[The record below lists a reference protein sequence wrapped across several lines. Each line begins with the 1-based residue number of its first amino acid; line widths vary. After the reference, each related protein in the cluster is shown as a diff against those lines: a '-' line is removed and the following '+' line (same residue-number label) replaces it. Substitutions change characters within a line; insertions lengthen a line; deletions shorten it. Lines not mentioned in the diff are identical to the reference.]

1 MKTANL
7 NAGLA
12 LRKLMLENE
21 ITGVQLAFDLGIST
35 MTVSALRRSKLIS
48 GSKLLMLSEY
58 FGMTAA
64 EFIKKGEV

>member
-48 GSKLLMLSEY
+48 GSKLLMLPEY